1 MAVIKLGIPTI
12 ATVQKVGNKLN
23 EEGIAF
29 ASKVDDITSA
39 SEFISALIKTPSNS
53 MCLVDYMQLMT

>member
-29 ASKVDDITSA
+29 ASKVDDITDRKS
-39 SEFISALIKTPSNS
+39 
-53 MCLVDYMQLMT
+53 VV